1 VCDGFRKADS
11 WLFRY
16 LQTLECSLSPL
27 CNIFVPVLSSLQMLQ
42 LVRDD
47 FETQR
52 PMSEDARLAW
62 RSALELTRRNRGPKV
77 DEVFKCVVDCL
88 VFLLHTR
95 YVTCLPLSCLTTGTE
110 VRVGLGR
117 GGFCRRRV

>member
-1 VCDGFRKADS
+1 
-11 WLFRY
+11 
-16 LQTLECSLSPL
+16 
-27 CNIFVPVLSSLQMLQ
+27 MLQ

-95 YVTCLPLSCLTTGTE
+95 CVTCLPLSCLTTGRE
-110 VRVGLGR
+110 VREGWAEGEFVG
-117 GGFCRRRV
+117 GGFDSKRVLLTKGLLSLSTSV